1 MAEDR
6 ETVVQMVEKL
16 KEEIKFMN
24 AFVIL
29 FNGQVLTLSFLQ
41 WLGNSQDII
50 DSKSKTSK
58 MSGAW
63 TLLRWSYADHL

>member
-1 MAEDR
+1 MPPGLGDEVDEDR

-29 FNGQVLTLSFLQ
+29 FNGQVLTLSC
-41 WLGNSQDII
+41 
-50 DSKSKTSK
+50 
-58 MSGAW
+58 MS
-63 TLLRWSYADHL
+63 RV

>member
-1 MAEDR
+1 MGDEVDEDR

-29 FNGQVLTLSFLQ
+29 FNGQVETLS
-41 WLGNSQDII
+41 S
-50 DSKSKTSK
+50 
-58 MSGAW
+58 MS
-63 TLLRWSYADHL
+63 RV

>member
-1 MAEDR
+1 MDNLWQSSTLQAIELRDNYKPSNSEYHAIVPPGLGDEVDEDR

-29 FNGQVLTLSFLQ
+29 FNGQV
-41 WLGNSQDII
+41 
-50 DSKSKTSK
+50 
-58 MSGAW
+58 
-63 TLLRWSYADHL
+63 

>member
-1 MAEDR
+1 MQPHAIVPPGLGDEVDEDR

-29 FNGQVLTLSFLQ
+29 FNGQVLTLSC
-41 WLGNSQDII
+41 
-50 DSKSKTSK
+50 
-58 MSGAW
+58 MS
-63 TLLRWSYADHL
+63 RV